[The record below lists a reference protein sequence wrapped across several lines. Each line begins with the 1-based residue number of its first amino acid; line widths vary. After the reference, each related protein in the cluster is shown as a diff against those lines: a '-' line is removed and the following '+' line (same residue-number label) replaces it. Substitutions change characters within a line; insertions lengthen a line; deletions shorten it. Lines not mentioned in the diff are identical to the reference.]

1 MWDGIAKVRKSIVAP
16 VDELGCEEIS
26 KTYDEAGKNL
36 QAYHALVGLMLSA
49 QTKDEVTFATSRY
62 LIEEKGL
69 SIENIL
75 KTKESDLNEWISKV
89 GFHNKKAA
97 YIKKAT

>member
-1 MWDGIAKVRKSIVAP
+1 M
-16 VDELGCEEIS
+16 DELGAGQIS
-26 KTYDEAGKNL
+26 KSYDTDDENL
-36 QAYHALVGLMLSA
+36 KVYHILIGLMLSS

-62 LIEEKGL
+62 LIEKKNL
-69 SIENIL
+69 SIETIM
-75 KTKESDLNEWISKV
+75 KAKESEVNEWIAKV